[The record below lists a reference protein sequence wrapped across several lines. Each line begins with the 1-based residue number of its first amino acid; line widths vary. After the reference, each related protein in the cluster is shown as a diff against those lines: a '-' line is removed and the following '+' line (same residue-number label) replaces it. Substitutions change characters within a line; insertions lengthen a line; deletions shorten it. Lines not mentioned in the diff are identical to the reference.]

1 MSVSEKDVR
10 KIARLS
16 RLAIADEKVPVMV
29 NELNGILNWIKM
41 LDEVDVEGVE
51 PMTSVV
57 AQSLPLRD
65 DVVTDGNQQQ
75 AVLKNAPKADSGF
88 FVVPK
93 AVE

>member
-29 NELNGILNWIKM
+29 NELNGILNWIEM
-41 LDEVDVEGVE
+41 LNEVDVEGVE
-51 PMTSVV
+51 PMSSVV
-57 AQSLPLRD
+57 AQSLPMRD
-65 DVVTDGNQQQ
+65 DVVSDGNIQPQI
-75 AVLKNAPKADSGF
+75 LKNAPKADSGF